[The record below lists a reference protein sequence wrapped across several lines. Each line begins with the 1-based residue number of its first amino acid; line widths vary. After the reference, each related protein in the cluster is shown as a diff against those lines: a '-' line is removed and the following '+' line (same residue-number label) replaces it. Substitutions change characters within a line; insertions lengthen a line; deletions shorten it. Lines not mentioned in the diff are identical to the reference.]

1 VKPGVTVTP
10 GVTVVVP
17 VYDEERTLEDVVET
31 MLAELERLALP
42 HEVLILDDG
51 SRDGSPAAAA
61 SLAARAPERVRSVA
75 FPENRGKGA
84 LLDDAFRR
92 IETELAV
99 VVDADGE
106 YAARDLPAVLEPL
119 VAGRA
124 DWVLGSR
131 YGFGRP
137 RPPQYRATWAVNR
150 AVNAWFAALS
160 GVRLNDLLTG
170 LYAFRTALVRDLRLV
185 ERRFAYTPEL
195 MWKVLRRGPPRIVE
209 VPVSYRFR
217 DYAAGKKIRWWETG
231 TILAAT
237 VRYKFRDGAA

>member
-1 VKPGVTVTP
+1 MKP

-17 VYDEERTLEDVVET
+17 VYDEERTLEVVVEST
-31 MLAELERLALP
+31 LAELERLALP

-51 SRDGSPAAAA
+51 STDGSPAAAA
-61 SLAARAPERVRSVA
+61 SLAARAPERVRAVA

-106 YAARDLPAVLEPL
+106 YAASDLPAVLEPL

-137 RPPQYRATWAVNR
+137 RPAQYRATWAVNR
-150 AVNAWFAALS
+150 AVNTWFAALS

-195 MWKVLRRGPPRIVE
+195 MWKVLRSGPLLRSGPPRIVE